1 MQEAGLIC
9 LAWEEKV
16 MTLLHVASKLQHKG
30 CGGGSLACLLAFL
43 LSLFLVASASAQQAT
58 QSASHETRRGPRSV
72 ADLAERLTPAVVNIS
87 TISLVA
93 AEGAVPMPKVP
104 DGSPFKKFFDDYFDE
119 DSPELDSKRS
129 MQSLGS
135 GFVVGAE
142 GLIVTNYHV
151 ISEADRINVK
161 FHNGANYRAELVGYD
176 SKTDLA
182 LLKVDADKPLPTVSF
197 GGAKDLRVGDWVMAI
212 GNPFG
217 LGGSVSIGIV
227 SARNRI
233 INNGPYDDF
242 IQTDAAINRGNSGG
256 PLFDM
261 YGNVVGVNTAI
272 ISPTGSSI
280 GLGFA
285 IPSDI
290 AQRVVQQLLD
300 YGEARRGWLGVRI
313 QELSVDLAEGLGVS
327 EVRGAL
333 ITWVDKD
340 GPAFEAG
347 LKSGDVILDYDGTRI
362 ERVRDLTRLVA
373 DTPAGKEVD
382 VEFARKGQILSRRVI
397 VAQQSEK
404 ERKTA
409 QQPHMAPNGATLF
422 GMSLS
427 RLSAHV
433 RRLHHLDDDV
443 EGVVVSDVEA
453 GSLAERKG
461 IEAGMVIV
469 EINQEIVS
477 SPSNLIERLDR
488 LKAEGKKTLL
498 FLVAKPDGGELE
510 FVSIKLEDV
519 EGEGQL
525 H

>member
-1 MQEAGLIC
+1 MKRLLNGLSFGLSGAGVC
-9 LAWEEKV
+9 RFV
-16 MTLLHVASKLQHKG
+16 VVACTVG
-30 CGGGSLACLLAFL
+30 FSLAAPVMAAPT
-43 LSLFLVASASAQQAT
+43 SDVGG
-58 QSASHETRRGPRSV
+58 HETTKGPRSV

-119 DSPELDSKRS
+119 DLGSDADRKRS

-135 GFVVGAE
+135 GFVIDAK

-161 FHNGANYRAELVGYD
+161 LHDGSNLRADLIGYD

-182 LLKVDADKPLPTVSF
+182 LLKVEAGKPLATVSF
-197 GGAKDLRVGDWVMAI
+197 GGAEALRVGDWVMAI

-227 SARNRI
+227 SARNRN
-233 INNGPYDDF
+233 INSGPYDDF

-290 AQRVVQQLLD
+290 VARVVGQLKE

-333 ITWVDKD
+333 VTWVNPE

-347 LKSGDVILDYDGTRI
+347 LKSGDVILSYDGKQI
-362 ERVRDLTRLVA
+362 GQVKDLTRMVA
-373 DTPAGKEVD
+373 ETNAGRTVTLEV
-382 VEFARKGQILSRRVI
+382 ARKGQIMTRSVT
-397 VAQQSEK
+397 VAQLADLGHGEAK
-404 ERKTA
+404 KR
-409 QQPHMAPNGATLF
+409 MAMANGASLF
-422 GMSLS
+422 GMSLT
-427 RLSAHV
+427 RLNPSE
-433 RRLHHLDDDV
+433 RKKHHLGEDV
-443 EGVVVSDVEA
+443 EGVVVASVEPDSQA
-453 GSLAERKG
+453 DLKG
-461 IEAGMVIV
+461 IEPGMVIV
-469 EINQEIVS
+469 EMNQEIVS
-477 SPSNLIERLDR
+477 SPNDLVKRLDR
-488 LKAEGKKTLL
+488 LKDAQGKRTVLL
-498 FLVAKPDGGELE
+498 LVAKPDGGELE
-510 FVSIKLEDV
+510 FVSLKFDEAGA
-519 EGEGQL
+519 EPGGN
-525 H
+525 

>member
-1 MQEAGLIC
+1 
-9 LAWEEKV
+9 
-16 MTLLHVASKLQHKG
+16 MTLLHVGLRLQHKG
-30 CGGGSLACLLAFL
+30 RRGRDLACLLALVLPFL
-43 LSLFLVASASAQQAT
+43 LAAPASAQQAA
-58 QSASHETRRGPRSV
+58 QISPHETQRGPRSV

-119 DSPELDSKRS
+119 DMAEMDRKRS
-129 MQSLGS
+129 LQSLGS
-135 GFVVGAE
+135 GFVVDAK

-161 FHNGANYRAELVGYD
+161 FHDGSNYRAELVGYD

-182 LLKVDADKPLPTVSF
+182 LLKVDAEKPLPTVSF

-290 AQRVVQQLLD
+290 TQRVVQQLLD

-340 GPAFEAG
+340 GPAFSAG

-373 DTPAGKEVD
+373 DTPAGKKVD
-382 VEFARKGQILSRRVI
+382 VAFARKGQVLNRTVV
-397 VAQQSEK
+397 VAQLSEK
-404 ERKTA
+404 EHKAEKMPDTGSS
-409 QQPHMAPNGATLF
+409 GATLF

-427 RLSAHV
+427 RLSIHA
-433 RRLHHLDDDV
+433 RRQHHLGDDV

-477 SPSNLIERLDR
+477 SPKSLIERLER
-488 LKAEGKKTLL
+488 LKAEGKTAFL

-510 FVSIKLEDV
+510 FVSIRLEDV
-519 EGEGQL
+519 DSL
-525 H
+525 LN

>member
-1 MQEAGLIC
+1 
-9 LAWEEKV
+9 
-16 MTLLHVASKLQHKG
+16 MTLLQHILKLQLTG
-30 CGGGSLACLLAFL
+30 RRSWRGLLC
-43 LSLFLVASASAQQAT
+43 LVALSFVGMFVLSVALNDGSAAAQE
-58 QSASHETRRGPRSV
+58 HETRHETKHGPTSV

-93 AEGAVPMPKVP
+93 AEGAIPIPEVPE
-104 DGSPFKKFFDDYFDE
+104 GSPFKKFFDDYFDE
-119 DSPELDSKRS
+119 DMAEMERKQSL
-129 MQSLGS
+129 QSLGS
-135 GFVVGAE
+135 GFIVDAKGF
-142 GLIVTNYHV
+142 IVTNYHV

-161 FHNGANYRAELVGYD
+161 FHDGSNHRAELIGYD
-176 SKTDLA
+176 NKTDLA
-182 LLKVDADKPLPTVSF
+182 LLKVEADKPLPTVSF
-197 GGAKDLRVGDWVMAI
+197 GGASELRVGDWVMAI

-261 YGNVVGVNTAI
+261 FGNVVGVNTAI

-290 AQRVVQQLLD
+290 TERVVQQLRD

-333 ITWVDKD
+333 ITWVDQE
-340 GPAFEAG
+340 GPAFKAG
-347 LKSGDVILDYDGTRI
+347 LRSGDVILAYGGHRI
-362 ERVRDLTRLVA
+362 DRVRDLTRLVA
-373 DTPAGKEVD
+373 DTAAGQM
-382 VEFARKGQILSRRVI
+382 VEIQLARKGQILSQKVV
-397 VAQQSEK
+397 VAQLAEREQSREK
-404 ERKTA
+404 PQIPQAEEPA
-409 QQPHMAPNGATLF
+409 VF

-427 RLSAHV
+427 RLSV
-433 RRLHHLDDDV
+433 QQRRKHRLDADV
-443 EGVVVSDVEA
+443 EGVLVASVVPD
-453 GSLAERKG
+453 SLADRKG
-461 IEAGMVIV
+461 IVAGMIILEV
-469 EINQEIVS
+469 NQEIVA
-477 SPSNLIERLDR
+477 SPERLVKR
-488 LKAEGKKTLL
+488 LAELQAAGKSTFL

-510 FVSIKLEDV
+510 FVSIKEAGD
-519 EGEGQL
+519 GRASK
-525 H
+525 